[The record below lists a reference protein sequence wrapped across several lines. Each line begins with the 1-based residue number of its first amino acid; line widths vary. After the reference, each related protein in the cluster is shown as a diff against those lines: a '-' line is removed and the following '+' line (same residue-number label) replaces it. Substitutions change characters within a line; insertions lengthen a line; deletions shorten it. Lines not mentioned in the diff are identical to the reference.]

1 MKKMVAVYS
10 GVILVLGCI
19 TLGFSLL
26 ISAILPN
33 ALLVYLTATPASFG
47 HDILYPNMTGP
58 YIFSV
63 IEIVVG
69 MLGLLYFGLK
79 TKD

>member
-1 MKKMVAVYS
+1 MKKTVAVFS
-10 GVILVLGCI
+10 GIVLVLGCL

-26 ISAILPN
+26 VSAILPN
-33 ALLVYLTATPASFG
+33 ALLVYLTSTPASFG

-58 YIFSV
+58 YIFSI

-69 MLGLLYFGLK
+69 LLGLFYFGLK
-79 TKD
+79 TKE